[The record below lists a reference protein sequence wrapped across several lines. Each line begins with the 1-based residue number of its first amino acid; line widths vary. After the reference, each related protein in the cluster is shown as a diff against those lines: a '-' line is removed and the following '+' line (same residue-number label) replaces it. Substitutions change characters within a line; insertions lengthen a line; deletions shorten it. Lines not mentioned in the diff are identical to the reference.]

1 LNNELVN
8 YRPYLNFV
16 IFAGLNSQIPDQNM
30 VTCSLKEDSTECEI
44 KDVEESRR
52 EPCIDDSSSHK
63 HSNENA
69 TIEQPSSVNGNSEP
83 PAPSVRQLKF
93 GCKFSKMTS
102 FYFQYAERHLHP
114 ITYSHYSFVDRDD
127 KILTT
132 IDVYMKS
139 IEKES
144 LSVEFKK
151 ETVTVV
157 FRTRL
162 FLSHLKLK
170 LSFM

>member
-44 KDVEESRR
+44 KDVEETRR
-52 EPCIDDSSSHK
+52 EPSIDDSSSHK

-69 TIEQPSSVNGNSEP
+69 TTEQPSSVNENREQ
-83 PAPSVRQLKF
+83 PAPIVRQLKF
-93 GCKFSKMTS
+93 SCKFSEITC
-102 FYFQYAERHLHP
+102 FYFQDAERRRHP
-114 ITYSHYSFVDRDD
+114 ITYSHYSFVERDD

-132 IDVYMKS
+132 IDVYIKS

-144 LSVEFKK
+144 LLVEFKK
-151 ETVTVV
+151 KTITVV

-162 FLSHLKLK
+162 FPSHLKLK
-170 LSFM
+170 LSYM